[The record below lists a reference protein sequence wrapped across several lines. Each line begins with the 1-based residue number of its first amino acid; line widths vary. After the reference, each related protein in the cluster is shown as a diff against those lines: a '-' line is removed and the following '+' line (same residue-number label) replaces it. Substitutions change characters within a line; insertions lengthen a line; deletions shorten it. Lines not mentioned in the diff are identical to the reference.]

1 MSTQLQLLPLPE
13 PRFYRHTAAN
23 APMHGDAMTS
33 FSDDLKSGLAALR
46 RHAGI
51 FVAAFV
57 CVLVAALAWIYYSV
71 PIYSA
76 KATIVLDS
84 PRQVVPNSPSVLA
97 DVEPDSTV
105 VDTQVQVIQSRVV
118 LGRAVDRLG
127 LLEAVEGPTL
137 TRDDVIDTVRRN
149 LSVVRVG
156 LSHALS
162 IAYQDE
168 DAEAA
173 ASTAN
178 AIAAAYLDHQL
189 EVKQQA
195 TKDANQWLSQGVEEL
210 GAQVAAAETAVDRY
224 RARAGLLVAKG
235 ATSTE
240 SELTDLDVALSGA
253 RRDLSDAEARLG
265 GYRGALARFGPANA
279 AEVVATP
286 MMQQLR
292 TQYGSLINQ
301 KAQFSPALG
310 ALHPQMVELNRQ
322 IAGLQEQMNAEAQ
335 RTVEELKTDVVI
347 AENKVSGLL
356 AIRDQSRTRLVKD
369 NSASIELAQ
378 LQTNAESVR
387 KIYEAM
393 LTRLTQTTSQ
403 ETLGQVS
410 ATIVSEA
417 IRPTAPDSPKPML
430 IIAVA
435 VALGLALGAFAVLL
449 AQLFDKT
456 IVRPEEFERRTQ
468 VPLLAMVP
476 QLRRRDLKVGGT
488 AVPIADFVLGKPTS
502 HFAESFRNLRVA
514 VLDSVDRQGAVV
526 VQITSGTFAEGKTVC
541 SIAFARTAAIDGK
554 RVLLIDADVRR
565 RSLTESLG
573 IVAEAGLIEVLR
585 GEAEL
590 RDVLIPGSATRGPHV
605 LPLSASDAGSY
616 DVFST
621 KAFESLLGRL
631 KKGFDL
637 IVIDSAPILAIAEP
651 LSLAK
656 RVDVVVVVARWA
668 KTPIEIV
675 QKALEE
681 IRRAGGN
688 VAGTVLTHVD
698 TRKVSRSSYG
708 RKYYPALMR
717 YYRQ

>member
-1 MSTQLQLLPLPE
+1 MSTQLQLSPLPD
-13 PRFYRHTAAN
+13 RSSFRDAA
-23 APMHGDAMTS
+23 AGAMHGDAMTS
-33 FSDDLKSGLAALR
+33 FSDDLKSVLAALR
-46 RHAGI
+46 RRAGI

-57 CVLVAALAWIYYSV
+57 FVLAAALAWIYYSI

-76 KATIVLDS
+76 RATIVLD
-84 PRQVVPNSPSVLA
+84 PPQQIVTNSPSVLA

-118 LGRAVDRLG
+118 LGRVVDRLG
-127 LLEAVEGPTL
+127 LLGAAEGPAL
-137 TRDDVIDTVRRN
+137 TRDNVIDVVRRN

-156 LSHALS
+156 LSNALS

-168 DAEAA
+168 DAAA
-173 ASTAN
+173 AARTAN
-178 AIAAAYLDHQL
+178 AIAAAYLEHQL

-195 TKDANQWLSQGVEEL
+195 TRDANQWLAQGVEEL
-210 GAQVAAAETAVDRY
+210 RAQVAAAETAVDRY
-224 RARAGLLVAKG
+224 RARAGLLIAKG

-265 GYRGALARFGPANA
+265 GYQDALARSGPANA

-292 TQYGSLINQ
+292 TQSGSLHNQ
-301 KAQFSPALG
+301 KAQLSPALG

-322 IAGLQEQMNAEAQ
+322 ITGLQEQMNAEAQ

-347 AENKVSGLL
+347 AENKVAGLL
-356 AIRDQSRTRLVKD
+356 AIRDQSRARLAKD
-369 NSASIELAQ
+369 NSANIELAQ

-387 KIYEAM
+387 KIYEGM

-417 IRPTAPDSPKPML
+417 IAPTVPDSPNKRV
-430 IIAVA
+430 IIAAA
-435 VALGLALGAFAVLL
+435 VGLGLAFGAFAVLL

-476 QLRRRDLKVGGT
+476 QLRGHDLKMSGNV
-488 AVPIADFVLGKPTS
+488 VPITDFVLGKPAS

-514 VLDSVDRQGAVV
+514 VLDSADSEDAVV

-565 RSLTESLG
+565 RSLTEALG
-573 IVAEAGLIEVLR
+573 IVAEVGLLEVLR

-590 RDVLIPGSATRGPHV
+590 HDVLIPGAAKRSPYV
-605 LPLSASDAGSY
+605 LPLSATDAGSH
-616 DVFST
+616 DVFSS
-621 KAFESLLGRL
+621 KAFETLLLQL

-637 IVIDSAPILAIAEP
+637 IVIDSAPVLAIAEP

-656 RVDVVVVVARWA
+656 RVDLVVVVARWA

-688 VAGTVLTHVD
+688 IAGTVLTHVD
-698 TRKVSRSSYG
+698 IKKVTKQSYG

-717 YYRQ
+717 YYR